1 MKLTAKI
8 VSSLVIA
15 VLVLASPRAHAEQV
29 FELHITDGE
38 IVRNLYSCAES
49 DIKDRVYKF
58 VGKSPVVRVAGAT
71 IQLATSPGASFYDP
85 VLVWSDGERRMA
97 WFRSDQ
103 PATRVIVSI
112 DPSKKVATARLAI
125 VEHSVD
131 RDCGETWLGTA
142 TAVRARPS
150 APRKTSP

>member
-8 VSSLVIA
+8 VLVI
-15 VLVLASPRAHAEQV
+15 LMLTSPRAGAEQV
-29 FELHITDGE
+29 FELHVTDGE

-58 VGKSPVVRVAGAT
+58 VGKTPVVRIAGAT
-71 IQLATSPGASFYDP
+71 VQLATSPGASFYDP

-103 PATRVIVSI
+103 PATRVVVSI

-125 VEHSVD
+125 VEHSVS